1 MDMVEKMISGGITQ
15 TLIDFANKMLLAG
28 TGVQGG
34 ELNDSSNYSDDQVLV
49 YAVAAHQIDV
59 TNNTV
64 VHEANAQTI
73 PIFKYMVIA
82 ILFVIVLFIL
92 SQEFAPGPAAKI
104 TEITH
109 WSATYYQPGDIIEY
123 FLYSAGWYL
132 VVPVLL
138 LAKLELN
145 NFIVS
150 GMVTG
155 VLNQIALSS
164 ENAPLYIVM
173 CICYF
178 AMLQFFAIRIVLI
191 LYATIMW
198 YFLGLVIAVKPV
210 RWIGIMVFLYISTQI
225 FMQAI
230 VISVVTVV
238 VKLAV
243 GDGLGWIAST
253 LLYSGMTLVIIG
265 ISLIIAF
272 WPVLLAIIKP
282 STLKA
287 IVCFARYAV

>member
-1 MDMVEKMISGGITQ
+1 MDMGEKMISGGITQ

-109 WSATYYQPGDIIEY
+109 GSATYYQPGDIIEY

-132 VVPVLL
+132 VGPVLL
-138 LAKLELN
+138 LAELEFN

-164 ENAPLYIVM
+164 ENAPLYIVI

-191 LYATIMW
+191 IYATIMW

-243 GDGLGWIAST
+243 GGG
-253 LLYSGMTLVIIG
+253 
-265 ISLIIAF
+265 F
-272 WPVLLAIIKP
+272 
-282 STLKA
+282 
-287 IVCFARYAV
+287 